1 MMNSTQLHY
10 ATDTTLGLH
19 CIHKPCWWHQARST
33 AVLSGAAESPP
44 PPACRCVWGGGESE
58 EGLSGPATF
67 LPKIRPKILGFT
79 LGFINVSMTVHIN

>member
-1 MMNSTQLHY
+1 MGIS
-10 ATDTTLGLH
+10 
-19 CIHKPCWWHQARST
+19 QARST

-44 PPACRCVWGGGESE
+44 PPSLQVWGESE

-79 LGFINVSMTVHIN
+79 

>member
-1 MMNSTQLHY
+1 MLF
-10 ATDTTLGLH
+10 
-19 CIHKPCWWHQARST
+19 QARST

-44 PPACRCVWGGGESE
+44 PPQPAGVGGGGESE

>member
-1 MMNSTQLHY
+1 MHGSWCALSAGT
-10 ATDTTLGLH
+10 AS
-19 CIHKPCWWHQARST
+19 CCAWHLLEQARST
-33 AVLSGAAESPP
+33 AVLSGAAEPP
-44 PPACRCVWGGGESE
+44 PHPSLQVCVGGGGESE